1 MQKVE
6 MIPVEKIKVG
16 EYDRRLQEQGAEIEE
31 LARSIQ
37 RIGIVCPLG
46 VVREN
51 DNYVLICGHRRL
63 EAARIC
69 RLENVPCIVWGGS
82 PRDFH
87 EVSFA
92 ENFFRKDLSPVEQAT
107 AIKDCIENKVLTIEE
122 LARGF
127 HRSEYWVREQ
137 IAICEWPSDVLESLH
152 QGAISVSAA
161 HNLAVID
168 DSVYRGFLLRQAIEN
183 GATARTTAA
192 WLQAW
197 RSMLPPEQALAS
209 EPVKNGHTPAPLTP
223 QAPCICCGNVLPM
236 DRLSHVPVCTDCVKV
251 IIKGGI

>member
-1 MQKVE
+1 VG
-6 MIPVEKIKVG
+6 KIKVG
-16 EYDRRLQEQGAEIEE
+16 LYDQRIKEQDTELED

-37 RIGIVCPLG
+37 SIGIVCPLG
-46 VVREN
+46 VVKEG

-63 EAARIC
+63 AAARIC
-69 RLENVPCIVWGGS
+69 RLENVPCIVWEGN
-82 PRDFH
+82 PQTFH
-87 EVSFA
+87 EASFA

-107 AIKDCIENKVLTIEE
+107 AIKDCIDNKVLSIEE

-137 IAICEWPSDVLESLH
+137 IAICDWPSDVLEMLH
-152 QGAISVSAA
+152 AEVISVSAA

-168 DSVYRGFLLRQAIEN
+168 DSVYRKFLIRQAVEN

-197 RSMLPPEQALAS
+197 RSMLTPEQALAS
-209 EPVKNGHTPAPLTP
+209 EPVKNGHTPAPLIP

-236 DRLSHVPVCTDCVKV
+236 DRLSHVPVCCDCVKV